1 MRHGF
6 CTHAFDFENISHSK
20 VQKIAL
26 DKLIDKDICIL
37 RSVATTQDMV
47 PKKYRDLVSKY
58 KTYIIW
64 FENPTF
70 PLYPKVKFLDTA
82 THCGVVGDAFVPALY
97 EAFER
102 YSILNIPQHM
112 PYAESSYNDLIG
124 NGLEALD
131 PTEFWHYSEQQL
143 SNNKL
148 LKMELDSNLKWVKAN
163 STNGKHIL
171 IPEDFVYINTL
182 IPSSYANNT
191 TSGCAAHNNEESS
204 HLNAFLELIERDNT
218 IRHWASFNSVDH
230 INIESLPTYAITVAN
245 ALDELGYDMLVLNS
259 SLYQGITVLEILL
272 FNKEDKFPKA
282 IISSAAGLTPM
293 KALGSAL
300 NEAMAGFQISMH
312 IEAKRKPFVLNESNV
327 ITPED
332 HAAYYKNPEKFKLLS
347 HYYRSHRNIDFS
359 ELVTSNFEF
368 NNIYRHMEEK
378 YNIRAFFYDVT
389 PDIFKISQE
398 KVIVSRCFSPDLVP
412 LNFGTGNIP
421 YKAKHLKLQLSERA
435 LIHPHPYA

>member
-1 MRHGF
+1 
-6 CTHAFDFENISHSK
+6 
-20 VQKIAL
+20 
-26 DKLIDKDICIL
+26 
-37 RSVATTQDMV
+37 MV
-47 PKKYRDLVSKY
+47 PKKYKDLVSKY

-102 YSILNIPQHM
+102 YSILSIPQHM

-148 LKMELDSNLKWVKAN
+148 LKMELDSNLKWVKVN
-163 STNGKHIL
+163 STNGKYIL

-182 IPSSYANNT
+182 IPSSYTNNT
-191 TSGCAAHNNEESS
+191 TSGSAAHNNEESS

-230 INIESLPTYAITVAN
+230 IYIESLPTYAITVAN

-272 FNKEDKFPKA
+272 VNKEDKFPKA

-293 KALGSAL
+293 KALG
-300 NEAMAGFQISMH
+300 
-312 IEAKRKPFVLNESNV
+312 
-327 ITPED
+327 
-332 HAAYYKNPEKFKLLS
+332 
-347 HYYRSHRNIDFS
+347 
-359 ELVTSNFEF
+359 
-368 NNIYRHMEEK
+368 
-378 YNIRAFFYDVT
+378 
-389 PDIFKISQE
+389 
-398 KVIVSRCFSPDLVP
+398 
-412 LNFGTGNIP
+412 
-421 YKAKHLKLQLSERA
+421 
-435 LIHPHPYA
+435 